1 MGEKFNAPD
10 PGATQSTTTDEA
22 GQRGAF
28 KFYRPPSDSAAGVG
42 SPSED
47 PGAGPDAASRNF
59 EKIRNDY
66 QKVDN
71 PKSEAVQRGWP
82 IKMQNLKSDSGEGAG
97 PPSDDP
103 GHEIKSPRD
112 AGSGLATGRLE
123 SDYQKVENAKSV
135 DSYLKLENAKSEP
148 GAGPD
153 AASST
158 ERSGGYDVK
167 NQDKI

>member
-10 PGATQSTTTDEA
+10 PGATQPTTTDEA
-22 GQRGAF
+22 GQKKWLPANF
-28 KFYRPPSDSAAGVG
+28 KTAGGEVVGPPAD
-42 SPSED
+42 D
-47 PGAGPDAASRNF
+47 PGAGPDATSRNF
-59 EKIRNDY
+59 EKVRNDY

-71 PKSEAVQRGWP
+71 PKSDAVQRGWP